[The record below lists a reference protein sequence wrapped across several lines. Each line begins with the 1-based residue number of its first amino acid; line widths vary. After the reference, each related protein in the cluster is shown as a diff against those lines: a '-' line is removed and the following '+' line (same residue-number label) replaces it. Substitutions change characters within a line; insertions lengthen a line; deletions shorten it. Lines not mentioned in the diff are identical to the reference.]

1 MMQDYCEIFCQAVD
15 TIVNQAVE
23 RLNFDKTIACT
34 IIDASKASQGI
45 YTVSDGSLEF
55 DAMSS
60 VTSYQEKD
68 GVYVTIPQND
78 FDQNKIITG
87 KISLEEQ
94 EKMAYS
100 GPLSGMIKATEQ
112 IFDSTDQTVGIIANG
127 NNISIPTSD
136 PGVSMTGINGK
147 LIAEK
152 EFSSGTTMSG
162 FTRLGVQ
169 VDFKTFL
176 SSATDGEYGILAVV
190 QTSEDYEGK
199 HYVKIGNYF
208 FTSEEMFGDYYNFN
222 MFYPQEVVF
231 DISPLCEIIEKV
243 SIYLVQN
250 NQFLTYGS
258 NEEKIPLSANVNGYN
273 ILSKNCNAYL
283 GYSIEDLKGDNLI
296 QLYTPG
302 SLKYSQEDTEDS
314 RFRNVSLRWI
324 RKVSEEDD
332 TSYKLIENLEED
344 LDTEDIEI
352 CWYKKAQGFG
362 ISDSWGGT
370 EWKRIVSYIN
380 PEGVEETSP
389 LIWDR
394 DTLVYKTDNYILKKL
409 TKNHYAILNGVF
421 KKDEEKS
428 LTIYPD
434 GKEVKENDISLQFDM
449 ENPKGIL
456 KQFLDGAWVNYE
468 DELSSNISFYNYL
481 TFPFTLDK
489 DLAKE
494 QIKCIILIEEETLT
508 PSNEIIAFENISPVV
523 DKTAVH
529 NVLSELSISCAD
541 GTGGNYYIYGP
552 DYQAVDKSQS
562 RTNRILRPYLNNSL
576 ITGEDYNIVWTIPLL
591 NTMISINE
599 PLSSQSYLKVET
611 FKQWFEDIY
620 NLVKI
625 NEWEYSIEYD
635 GGSATI
641 KCPMGAKAA
650 YYLKNSLK
658 ASDVNGLSSLYQ
670 KITSSTY
677 LTWTVSGNYV
687 DKIENYI
694 DNIKDHIP
702 SINREECLS
711 GKCFNVKSNEEY
723 KKLNDGDKKYIDEQ
737 IELIIKTIYNFFNTD
752 SIKKMQIQ
760 SYKASTN
767 TYEDVSNGEITD
779 FILYANDF
787 AEVTAL
793 NLNYKIAS
801 RYSPK
806 QDFNNIIECCI
817 TKKDNAKI
825 SMRTKLEMSF
835 GQQGSTGY
843 NLVLDFIG
851 DSYGIPL
858 FLGEEQKVKAQLY
871 DGNGTMIDLN
881 SEVSIKWDWM
891 YPQEFNVIKN
901 KNLALYFDADN
912 THGDECTISVVNG
925 SSSTQ
930 TVADSAEE
938 VSYLNSDGNYNI
950 LQASLVYGGYTLTAF
965 LPIPIIVY
973 QTITET
979 GAIDNYLDNLY
990 NSAMEE
996 KNDSTNN
1003 EKNDYNKFLQLKN
1016 AINDLYLIGADHVIY
1031 SIEGKPYNFSQFSY
1045 EFNNGIFEE
1054 EKEEILDALKIE
1066 KCSLYGRFNT
1076 TSSDYQ
1082 IQLTTKAKDN
1092 DYLTLDSKY
1101 QLIPSSIYD
1110 SQRMYGVHYVS
1121 AGSLIINDN
1130 DLSKKIFLVEW
1141 YQPILLTQNKE
1152 SSTLINKWDGLSVS
1166 IGDNNIL
1173 TPTLIVGNKNTK
1185 NEFSGLALGTY
1196 SQFDESNTGASKDN
1210 TGLYGFKNGSL
1221 AYSFSDD
1228 GTGFIGGE
1236 SGRLAFDGNKCQ
1248 LYGGAFGD
1256 SMFTSNYGIVI
1267 DLNRELDSEG
1277 NNSFNSSAVQS
1288 LGFITIGKQSESYL
1302 KLGANSITDKIEYPL
1317 LLENNSGKIFTSLSY
1332 DGVLDI
1338 PQINIGEKL
1347 NVKDGG
1353 LTFERAGKKYTIKE
1367 SSKGA
1372 LGIYLI

>member
-23 RLNFDKTIACT
+23 KLNFDKTIPCT
-34 IIDASKASQGI
+34 IVDASKASQGI
-45 YTVSDGSLEF
+45 YRVDDGSLEF
-55 DAMSS
+55 EAIST

-78 FDQNKIITG
+78 FDQDKIITG
-87 KISLEEQ
+87 KIALEDQ
-94 EKMAYS
+94 EKLSYS

-112 IFDSTDQTVGIIANG
+112 IFDTTNQTTGIIANG
-127 NNISIPTSD
+127 TNDSIPTYD
-136 PGVSMTGINGK
+136 PDVVMTGINGK

-152 EFSSGTTMSG
+152 EFSSGAVMSG
-162 FTRLGVQ
+162 FTRLGIQ
-169 VDFKTFL
+169 IDFKTFL
-176 SSATDGEYGILAVV
+176 SSATDGEYGLLAVV

-208 FTSEEMFGDYYNFN
+208 FTSKEMFGDYYNFN

-231 DISPLCEIIEKV
+231 DISPLCDIIEKV
-243 SIYLVQN
+243 SVYLVQN
-250 NQFLTYGS
+250 NQFLTYSG
-258 NEEKIPLSANVNGYN
+258 NGEKVPLSTDVNGHN
-273 ILSKNCNAYL
+273 IYSKNCNAYL

-296 QLYTPG
+296 QLYTSG
-302 SLKYSQEDTEDS
+302 SLKYSQEDTEEG

-324 RKVSEEDD
+324 RKISDEEEI
-332 TSYKLIENLEED
+332 TYKLIENLEED
-344 LDTEDIEI
+344 LNSKDVEI
-352 CWYKKAQGFG
+352 CWYEKSQGFG

-370 EWKRIVSYIN
+370 EWKRIVTYKN
-380 PEGVEETSP
+380 PEGKEETSP
-389 LIWDR
+389 LTWDR
-394 DTLVYKTDNYILKKL
+394 ETLLYQTDNYILKKL

-421 KKDEEKS
+421 KKDDEKS

-434 GKEVKENDISLQFDM
+434 GKEIKENDISLQFDT

-456 KQFLDGAWVNYE
+456 KQFTSGAWVNYE
-468 DELSSNISFYNYL
+468 DELASDISFYNYL
-481 TFPFTLDK
+481 SFPITLDK

-494 QIKCIILIEEETLT
+494 QIKCIILIGEETLT
-508 PSNEIIAFENISPVV
+508 PSNEIMTFENISPVV

-562 RTNRILRPYLNNSL
+562 KLNRLLKPYLNNSL
-576 ITGEDYNIVWTIPLL
+576 IVGEDYNIIWTVPLS
-591 NTMISINE
+591 NTMLAVNE
-599 PLSSQSYLKVET
+599 PLSIQSYLKVET

-625 NEWEYSIEYD
+625 NEWKYDITYD

-641 KCPMGAKAA
+641 RCPMGSKAA
-650 YYLKNSLK
+650 YHLKNSLK
-658 ASDVNGLSSLYQ
+658 AEDVNGLSSLYQ
-670 KITSSTY
+670 KITSLTY
-677 LTWTVSGNYV
+677 LSWTVPGDYTGKF
-687 DKIENYI
+687 DNYI
-694 DNIKDHIP
+694 DNIKDHVP
-702 SINREECLS
+702 SVNKEECLT
-711 GKCFNVKSNEEY
+711 GKCFNIKTSEEY
-723 KKLNDGDKKYIDEQ
+723 KKLSDGDKKYIDEQ
-737 IELIIKTIYNFFNTD
+737 IDLMIKTMYNFFNVNN
-752 SIKKMQIQ
+752 IKKMQIQ
-760 SYKASTN
+760 SYSTSTD
-767 TYEDVSNGEITD
+767 TYENVSNGEIVD
-779 FILYANDF
+779 FILYNNDF
-787 AEVTAL
+787 VEVSTL
-793 NLNYKIAS
+793 NLNYKINS

-806 QDFNNIIECCI
+806 QDFNNIVECCV
-817 TKKDNAKI
+817 TRKDNTKI

-858 FLGEEQKVKAQLY
+858 FLGEEQKIKAQLY

-881 SEVSIKWDWM
+881 SEVSINWSWM
-891 YPQEFNVIKN
+891 YSQEFNIIKN
-901 KNLALYFDADN
+901 KNLALYFDSEN

-930 TVADSAEE
+930 TIAEE
-938 VSYLNSDGNYNI
+938 DEEISYLNSDGNYNI

-973 QTITET
+973 QTITEEGET
-979 GAIDNYLDNLY
+979 DNYLDNLY
-990 NSAMEE
+990 NLAISE
-996 KNDSTNN
+996 KDDKSNT
-1003 EKNDYNKFLQLKN
+1003 EKDNYKKFLQLKN
-1016 AINDLYLIGADHVIY
+1016 TINDLYLIGADHVIY

-1045 EFNNGIFEE
+1045 GFNSGIFEE
-1054 EKEEILDALKIE
+1054 EKEEILDTLNIKE

-1076 TSSDYQ
+1076 TSKDYK
-1082 IQLTTKAKDN
+1082 IQLTNKAKDS
-1092 DYLTLDSKY
+1092 DYLALDSKY

-1110 SQRMYGVHYVS
+1110 SQRLYGVYYVS
-1121 AGSLIINDN
+1121 AGSLIIND
-1130 DLSKKIFLVEW
+1130 DELSSKTFLVEW

-1173 TPTLIVGNKNTK
+1173 TPTLIVGNKNIK

-1196 SQFDESNTGASKDN
+1196 SQFDETNTTSSKDN

-1221 AYSFSDD
+1221 VYSFSDD

-1236 SGRLAFDGNKCQ
+1236 SGRLTFDGNKCQ
-1248 LYGGAFGD
+1248 LYGGAFGE

-1267 DLNRELDSEG
+1267 DLNRELDG
-1277 NNSFNSSAVQS
+1277 DNNFNSSAVKS
-1288 LGFITIGKQSESYL
+1288 LGFITIGKQSDSYL
-1302 KLGANSITDKIEYPL
+1302 KLGANSIKDKIEYPL

-1332 DGVLDI
+1332 DGILDI
-1338 PQINIGEKL
+1338 PQINVGEKI

-1353 LTFERAGKKYTIKE
+1353 ITFERSGKKYTIKE
-1367 SSKGA
+1367 SSKGV
-1372 LGIYLI
+1372 LGIYLM